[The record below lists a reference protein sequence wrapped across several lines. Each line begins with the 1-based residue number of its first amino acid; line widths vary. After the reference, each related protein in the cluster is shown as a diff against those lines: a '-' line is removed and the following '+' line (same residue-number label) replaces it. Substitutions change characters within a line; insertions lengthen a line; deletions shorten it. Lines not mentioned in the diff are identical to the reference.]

1 MQFQPEIQNKLPL
14 WGVRLCIT
22 HTTANLW
29 PHLPVQG
36 CGAASG
42 QRVQSLM
49 YAAFTRTG
57 LRSSKRPEVA
67 VAVVRRMSGKISGG
81 YRQ

>member
-1 MQFQPEIQNKLPL
+1 MQIQLEMQNKLL
-14 WGVRLCIT
+14 LRNQALHNAYDCT
-22 HTTANLW
+22 LW

-36 CGAASG
+36 CEAASG
-42 QRVQSLM
+42 QRVQSLL

-81 YRQ
+81 YRR